1 MNVIIF
7 FVKEENNIL
16 LYYLQSENLKIWI
29 EIIFAALYFFLYELK
44 NSDSDF

>member
-7 FVKEENNIL
+7 FVKE

-44 NSDSDF
+44 KSDSDF